1 MNISQATPADF
12 VNIVALVNAAY
23 RGEDSKQGWTTE
35 ADLLLGDK
43 RTDEATLLAEC
54 QQPGTTILQLKDE
67 TSALLGCVLLR
78 HSPAGMYL
86 GMLSVWPGMQA
97 KGVGK
102 WLMQGAETHAQQLHC
117 RRIYLTVISARTE
130 LIAWYQRRGY
140 QLTGESKPFPDQ
152 PEFGV
157 ATQPLEFVVMEK
169 WLHP

>member
-1 MNISQATPADF
+1 
-12 VNIVALVNAAY
+12 
-23 RGEDSKQGWTTE
+23 
-35 ADLLLGDK
+35 
-43 RTDEATLLAEC
+43 
-54 QQPGTTILQLKDE
+54 
-67 TSALLGCVLLR
+67 
-78 HSPAGMYL
+78 
-86 GMLSVWPGMQA
+86 MQA

-140 QLTGESKPFPDQ
+140 QLTGETKPFPDQ